1 MLAINGQFPGPV
13 IRANE
18 GDRIIVNVTN
28 ELSEP
33 TTMHWHGLYQNGTN
47 WMDGSTSITQV
58 SFQLELIPMV
68 DMQTSNCRWKS
79 LTITTVPYT
88 CRENL
93 SLQFYDTR
101 TVWNLLVSFTLFNSV
116 HRWCSWAPHYPFSR
130 RGNNSEDLQLRSNY
144 TSPGLVP

>member
-1 MLAINGQFPGPV
+1 MVIGVNRSMLAINGQFPGPV

-58 SFQLELIPMV
+58 SFQLELNPMV

-130 RGNNSEDLQLRSNY
+130 
-144 TSPGLVP
+144 